1 MTEESGF
8 LESPKEEIDEAL
20 NGASKFRI
28 LVALGRDID
37 NPVSLYS
44 LCKQTRL
51 AKRLLR
57 ERLGSLI
64 SCEWVNA
71 IGGEVGTK
79 RYSLNLTNPRTRLFF
94 DFLRRAEYYSKE

>member
-1 MTEESGF
+1 MTDEDDHFET
-8 LESPKEEIDEAL
+8 PKEEINEAL
-20 NGASKFRI
+20 NGGSKFRI

-37 NPVSLYS
+37 NPVSMYALS
-44 LCKQTRL
+44 RQTGL

-57 ERLGSLI
+57 ERLGNLI

-79 RYSLNLTNPRTRLFF
+79 RYSLNLTNPRTRFF
-94 DFLRRAEYYSKE
+94 LDFLQRAEYYSE